1 MRPLLA
7 AMNRPD
13 GRMRPRMRSAAMG
26 GLLALLVAGPALAA
40 SAPASLAESAR
51 RQAERLALANKPGEA
66 LQVLRSARVH
76 ATPGDTLYWQFYGDQ
91 AWDRGLKPEALMAY
105 RTAWAAGPV
114 HAQAMERLI
123 QHYNESGEPM
133 QAIAIGRQ
141 AYQRLG
147 EARWLLLAMDAA
159 SQASLWDELRALSR
173 QAKADEGKFSRSEM
187 YWLLQAHVANHDA
200 DKPQARAAYDRA
212 LALNPLSVATRAQV
226 LWFEIDKGDPQRL
239 ASHLA
244 NWQDDAR
251 TQPAFWAAYAVGLL
265 QLGRVDESLAWF
277 DRQVAEK
284 PDDYLWQLSYVSLLS
299 SSARPEQQARARQDL
314 LGRLRGRL
322 GMADALPRAEA
333 KTLLLAHAAL
343 VRDFDGLAAG
353 DQALSDMLAR
363 GYNDADVYE
372 SLVASSLAQK
382 QFHAAH
388 HWLLRAEADGQK
400 LPAYQSLAVA
410 MGENDTPAIERVLD
424 ERAQELSAP
433 DRVTGLRQIGRN
445 QLALS
450 LTEQSL
456 LQAQDNSTELLRQH
470 RDQLRRQLGR
480 WVEAGHESRNLSD
493 LKIRRS
499 EVAASFGH
507 DRGRATLRMAH
518 NALRADGPNLRLT
531 DQKSENDLSLLAEVT
546 FRNDPMRF
554 TLGTNQRADK
564 SLTYGRFE
572 WRHAL
577 SGRLSTRL
585 EVLLNGLT
593 EETSALRAIGSK
605 DKVSVG
611 LGGNLTDQAYGRL
624 ELAAQ
629 HFNTR
634 QGDSLGRGHRLEG
647 ELGTAVSS
655 RWPGWQARIS
665 GSTEKNQIAGSLPA
679 YLLGPVLPAG
689 QTVEG
694 VLSPRFSTLGIG
706 TTLRFG
712 PPEGG
717 ERRVH
722 GLVDAWVG
730 KQWPASERAYSL
742 RAALS
747 LPVASAGQIRAEAFY
762 TNVQGGVSSQAN
774 RGMGVWYRHE
784 F

>member
-1 MRPLLA
+1 MMQPLDPEKRRAAWMRHPV
-7 AMNRPD
+7 PS
-13 GRMRPRMRSAAMG
+13 SAAVA
-26 GLLALLVAGPALAA
+26 GLLALMLAGPALAA
-40 SAPASLAESAR
+40 PRQSSAAESAR

-66 LQVLRSARVH
+66 LEVLRNARVK
-76 ATPGDTLYWQFYGDQ
+76 AAPGDTLYWQFYGDQ
-91 AWDRGLKPEALMAY
+91 AWDRGLKPEALQAY

-114 HAQAMERLI
+114 HARAMERLI

-133 QAIAIGRQ
+133 QAIDIGKQ
-141 AYQRLG
+141 GYQRLG

-159 SQASLWDELRALSR
+159 SQASLWDELRALSL
-173 QAKADEGKFSRSEM
+173 QAKADEDKFNSSEM

-200 DKPQARAAYDRA
+200 DKPRARAAYDQA
-212 LALNPLSVATRAQV
+212 LALNPASVATRAQV

-244 NWQDDAR
+244 KWQDDAR
-251 TQPAFWAAYAVGLL
+251 TQPVYWAPYAVALL
-265 QLGRVDESLAWF
+265 QLGQVDESLAWF

-299 SSARPEQQARARQDL
+299 RAPPEQQARVRQDL
-314 LGRLRGRL
+314 LGRLKGRL
-322 GMADALPRAEA
+322 AVADALPKAQA
-333 KTLLLAHAAL
+333 KALLLAHAAL
-343 VRDFDGLAAG
+343 VRDFEGLSAG
-353 DQALSDMLAR
+353 DQALRDMLDR

-382 QFHAAH
+382 QVHAAH

-400 LPAYQSLAVA
+400 LPAYQLLAVA
-410 MGENDTPAIERVLD
+410 LAENDAPAIERVLA
-424 ERAQELSAP
+424 ERAQELSAA
-433 DRVTGLRQIGRN
+433 DRVTGLRQVGRN

-456 LQAQDNSTELLRQH
+456 LQAQDDSTELLRQH
-470 RDQLRRQLGR
+470 RDQLRRQLAR

-507 DRGRATLRMAH
+507 DRGRTTLRIAH
-518 NALRADGPNLRLT
+518 NALRADSPNLRLSGL
-531 DQKSENDLSLLAEVT
+531 QSENDLSLLAEVSI
-546 FRNDPMRF
+546 RNEPMRF

-572 WRHAL
+572 WTHAL

-585 EVLLNGLT
+585 EVLFNGLT

-611 LGGNLTDQAYGRL
+611 LGGSFTDQTYGRL

-647 ELGTAVSS
+647 ELGTAVSN

-679 YLLGPVLPAG
+679 YLLGPVLPVA

-717 ERRVH
+717 ERRAH
-722 GLVDAWVG
+722 GLIDGWVG
-730 KQWPASERAYSL
+730 KQWPANERAYSL

-747 LPVASAGQIRAEAFY
+747 LPVASAGQVRAEAFY

-774 RGMGVWYRHE
+774 RGLGVWYRHE

>member
-1 MRPLLA
+1 
-7 AMNRPD
+7 
-13 GRMRPRMRSAAMG
+13 MRSAATG
-26 GLLALLVAGPALAA
+26 GLLALMLVGSALAA
-40 SAPASLAESAR
+40 PRQISPAESAR

-66 LQVLRSARVH
+66 LEVLRSVRAQ
-76 ATPGDTLYWQFYGDQ
+76 ATPDDTLYWQFYGDQ
-91 AWDRGLKPEALMAY
+91 AWDRGLKPEALLAY

-114 HAQAMERLI
+114 HARAMERLI
-123 QHYNESGEPM
+123 QHYNESGKPT
-133 QAIAIGRQ
+133 QAITISQQG
-141 AYQRLG
+141 YQRLG

-159 SQASLWDELRALSR
+159 SQASLWDELRALSL
-173 QAKADEGKFSRSEM
+173 QAKADEGKFNRTEM
-187 YWLLQAHVANHDA
+187 YWLLQAHVAKHDA
-200 DKPQARAAYDRA
+200 DKPSARAAYDQA
-212 LALNPLSVATRAQV
+212 LLLNPASVATRAQV

-244 NWQDDAR
+244 RWQDDAR
-251 TQPAFWAAYAVGLL
+251 TQPAYWAAYAVALL

-277 DRQVAEK
+277 DKQVAEK

-299 SSARPEQQARARQDL
+299 RSARPGQQARVRQDL
-314 LGRLRGRL
+314 LGRLKGRL
-322 GMADALPRAEA
+322 AVSDALPKSED
-333 KTLLLAHAAL
+333 KVLLLAHAGL
-343 VRDFDGLAAG
+343 VRDFEGLAAG
-353 DQALSDMLAR
+353 DQALREVLAR

-372 SLVASSLAQK
+372 SLVASSLTQK
-382 QFHAAH
+382 QVHTAR

-400 LPAYQSLAVA
+400 LPAYQLLAVA
-410 MGENDTPAIERVLD
+410 LAENDAPAIERVLA
-424 ERAQELSAP
+424 ERAQELSAA
-433 DRVTGLRQIGRN
+433 DRVTGLRQVGRN

-456 LQAQDNSTELLRQH
+456 LQAQDDSTELLRQH
-470 RDQLRRQLGR
+470 RDQLRRQLAR
-480 WVEAGHESRNLSD
+480 WAEAGHERRNLSD
-493 LKIRRS
+493 LKIQRS

-507 DRGRATLRMAH
+507 DRGRTTLRIAH
-518 NALRADGPNLRLT
+518 NALRANSPNLRLSGL
-531 DQKSENDLSLLAEVT
+531 QSENDLSLLAEVSI
-546 FRNDPMRF
+546 RNEPMRF

-572 WRHAL
+572 WTHAL

-605 DKVSVG
+605 DKVAVG
-611 LGGNLTDQAYGRL
+611 LSGSLTEQTYARL

-647 ELGTAVSS
+647 EVGTAVAN
-655 RWPGWQARIS
+655 RWPQWKARIS

-679 YLLGPVLPAG
+679 YLLGPVLPAA
-689 QTVEG
+689 QAVEN

-706 TTLRFG
+706 STLRFG
-712 PPEGG
+712 APAGE
-717 ERRVH
+717 ERRAH
-722 GLVDAWVG
+722 GSADGWVG
-730 KQWPASERAYSL
+730 RQWPARERAYSL
-742 RAALS
+742 RAAVS
-747 LPVASAGQIRAEAFY
+747 LPVAGAGQVRAEAFY

-774 RGMGVWYRHE
+774 RGMGVWYRHQ

>member
-1 MRPLLA
+1 MRPPLA
-7 AMNRPD
+7 AMNKHD
-13 GRMRPRMRSAAMG
+13 GSMRPRMRSAALG
-26 GLLALLVAGPALAA
+26 GLLTLMLAGPAMAA
-40 SAPASLAESAR
+40 PQQASPAESAR
-51 RQAERLALANKPGEA
+51 RQAERLVLANKPGEA
-66 LQVLRSARVH
+66 LEVLRSARVR
-76 ATPGDTLYWQFYGDQ
+76 AAPGDTLYWQFYGDQ
-91 AWDRGLKPEALMAY
+91 AWDRGLKPEALQAY

-114 HAQAMERLI
+114 HVRAMERLI

-133 QAIAIGRQ
+133 QAIAIGKQ
-141 AYQRLG
+141 GYQRLG
-147 EARWLLLAMDAA
+147 EARWLLLAMDSA
-159 SQASLWDELRALSR
+159 SQANLWDELRALSR
-173 QAKADEGKFSRSEM
+173 QAKADEGKFNRSEM

-200 DKPQARAAYDRA
+200 DKPRARAAYDQA
-212 LALNPLSVATRAQV
+212 LALNPASVATRAQV
-226 LWFEIDKGDPQRL
+226 LWFEIDKGDAQRL

-244 NWQDDAR
+244 AWQEDAR
-251 TQPAFWAAYAVGLL
+251 TQPAYWSAYAVALL
-265 QLGRVDESLAWF
+265 QLGRVDESLTWF
-277 DRQVAEK
+277 DKQVAEK
-284 PDDYLWQLSYVSLLS
+284 PDDYLWQLGYVSLLS
-299 SSARPEQQARARQDL
+299 RAARPEQQARVRQDL
-314 LGRLRGRL
+314 LGRLKGRL
-322 GMADALPRAEA
+322 AVADALPKADA
-333 KTLLLAHAAL
+333 KVLLLAHAGL
-343 VRDFDGLAAG
+343 VRDFEGLAAG
-353 DQALSDMLAR
+353 DQALGEVLAR

-382 QFHAAH
+382 QVHAAH

-400 LPAYQSLAVA
+400 LPAYQLLAVA
-410 MGENDTPAIERVLD
+410 LTENDTLAIERVLA
-424 ERAQELSAP
+424 ERAQELSAA
-433 DRVTGLRQIGRN
+433 DRVTGLRQVGRS

-456 LQAQDNSTELLRQH
+456 LQSQDDSTELLRQH
-470 RDQLRRQLGR
+470 RDQLRRQLAR

-507 DRGRATLRMAH
+507 DRGRTTLRIAH
-518 NALRADGPNLRLT
+518 NALRADSPNLQLSGL
-531 DQKSENDLSLLAEVT
+531 QSENDLSLLAELS
-546 FRNDPMRF
+546 FLNEPMRF

-572 WRHAL
+572 WSHAL

-611 LGGNLTDQAYGRL
+611 LGGNFTDQTYGRL

-647 ELGTAVSS
+647 EVGTAISS
-655 RWPGWQARIS
+655 RWPWWQARIS

-679 YLLGPVLPAG
+679 YLLGPVLPAA

-717 ERRVH
+717 ERRAH
-722 GLVDAWVG
+722 GLIDGWVG
-730 KQWPASERAYSL
+730 RQWPASERAYSL

-747 LPVASAGQIRAEAFY
+747 LPVGSAGQVRAEAFY

-774 RGMGVWYRHE
+774 RGMGVWYRHK